1 MILCKTFSVFL
12 LLYSTKG
19 RECPT
24 CELRYWGSWGNCD
37 QQCGGGMRI
46 RYREVCCPEIID
58 YHTCA
63 RETCKGIVN
72 LSEIVGKGSCNL
84 DCYNGGIY
92 NETCQC
98 KPGWSG
104 RCCETNCDDGY
115 FGDGCNS
122 TCNCQTDAICDK
134 ETGACLQEAL
144 SSGYSVS
151 KEETS
156 MRLYII
162 IGSGIGVFF
171 MVQILII
178 ILIDGY
184 IKGRKRRKAK
194 VTARL
199 GKEKFW
205 SGKTA
210 LDGPENLYEEIPFD
224 IKGENNSKI
233 SKIHSAISVNKT
245 SVKKTSIKNGIVK
258 VKGTKAM
265 KSEDIYQGLAKDGG
279 DCGYQALIDRNAMKY
294 MTMKPAFIN
303 LDNPVYLPM
312 SDSQDKRSDKALD
325 NTKAAEY
332 MAMYTASGDTCEN
345 KKKFYYFDVE

>member
-12 LLYSTKG
+12 LLYSTEG

-144 SSGYSVS
+144 SS
-151 KEETS
+151 
-156 MRLYII
+156 
-162 IGSGIGVFF
+162 
-171 MVQILII
+171 
-178 ILIDGY
+178 DGY
-184 IKGRKRRKAK
+184 IHGRKRRKAK
-194 VTARL
+194 ITARL
-199 GKEKFW
+199 DKEKFW

-258 VKGTKAM
+258 VKETKIL

-279 DCGYQALIDRNAMKY
+279 DCGYQALIDPDAIKYMAMK
-294 MTMKPAFIN
+294 PVVIN

-345 KKKFYYFDVE
+345 KKKLYYFDVE